1 MSFRGQVNISDK
13 AMSTMPRAFLVLCAI
28 SALLPCSLSR
38 ADDYPSRPIH
48 VIVPY
53 SPGGP
58 TDVYGRLL
66 AQYLGEALKQPLII
80 ENRPG
85 AGTIV
90 GTDAAARSAPDGYTL
105 LMMSSTHTVNESLVP
120 KKPYKLMRDFVAV
133 APIINSDL
141 VMVVPPSLPA
151 DSVKEF
157 IELARAKPGS
167 LNFASSGIGSNY
179 HMAGELFKAMTG
191 TNLVHVPYKGSGTA
205 RTDILAG
212 QVQMMFDSVPTM
224 APFVLAEKVR
234 ALATTGIE
242 RSQILPNVPTMS
254 EAGVPGYEATLW
266 VGLMAPAG
274 TPKPVIDLLNSEINK
289 FLARPDVHDVLA
301 KQGAVAMSMT
311 PGEFDS
317 FLRAQIAKWEKIVN
331 SAALKFD

>member
-1 MSFRGQVNISDK
+1 MV
-13 AMSTMPRAFLVLCAI
+13 FLSRRSLILIAV
-28 SALLPCSLSR
+28 ALLSSYSAVR
-38 ADDYPSRPIH
+38 ADDYPIRPIH

-66 AQYLGEALKQPLII
+66 AQYLGEALGQPLIM

-120 KKPYKLMRDFVAV
+120 KKPYQLMRDFVAV

-151 DSVKEF
+151 NNVKEF
-157 IELARAKPGS
+157 IALAKSKPGS

-191 TNLVHVPYKGSGTA
+191 TDLVHVPYKGSGTA
-205 RTDILAG
+205 RTDVLAG
-212 QVQMMFDSVPTM
+212 EVQMMFDSVPTM
-224 APFVLAEKVR
+224 APFVLAGKVR
-234 ALATTGIE
+234 ALATTGTE
-242 RSQILPNVPTMS
+242 RSQILPDVPTMS

-266 VGLMAPAG
+266 VGLMAPTG
-274 TPKPVIDLLNSEINK
+274 TPQPIVDRLNAEIGKILN
-289 FLARPDVHDVLA
+289 RPDVKETLA
-301 KQGAVAMSMT
+301 KQGAVPMTMS
-311 PGEFDS
+311 PAEFDA
-317 FLRAQIAKWEKIVN
+317 FVRAQIAKWEKVVR